1 MNDRVTDS
9 FESVIVVSHLT
20 QQREAKFAWKNSS
33 PKYQRRPTQARRQP
47 EWVFLFPR
55 LGSDLFSIPLLTSGL
70 KLDAICRTRFS
81 SIFAQSFAGT
91 TLLRL
96 DESLCLISPSTQ

>member
-47 EWVFLFPR
+47 EWVFSFPR
-55 LGSDLFSIPLLTSGL
+55 LGIDLFSIPLLTSGL

>member
-47 EWVFLFPR
+47 EWVFSFLH
-55 LGSDLFSIPLLTSGL
+55 LGIGYLFSIPLLTSVL
-70 KLDAICRTRFS
+70 KLDAI
-81 SIFAQSFAGT
+81 
-91 TLLRL
+91 
-96 DESLCLISPSTQ
+96 